1 MRTSRIAS
9 LVAVG
14 GIVLPLLASTA
25 SAVTASPRAAPPV
38 GTRLAILKG
47 SDTVA
52 GDNFASSVAISGS
65 TAVVSARVHPD
76 NTNFIGRAYVFTRTG
91 SGWKQVAEL
100 KGPDVIAGDYFGN
113 SVAISGTTIVV
124 GAVAASR
131 ACVFTKTAFGWTQVA
146 ELKGSDTVAADSF
159 GNSVAISGTT
169 AVVGAPIHAKVAGR
183 AYVFTETAAGWTQT
197 AELKGTDTVAGD
209 EFGFSVAISGTT
221 AIVGASGSA
230 KGLGRAYVFTKTGA
244 GWKQTTELKGSHMG
258 LFGNSVAI
266 SGTTA
271 VVGAPG
277 YVIDDAGR
285 AYVFT
290 RTASGWKQVAELKGS
305 DTVAGDW
312 FGYSVAISGTTAVV
326 SANPLESS
334 PNTIGRAYLFTKTA
348 TGWKQIAE
356 LKGPHM
362 GLFGNSVAISGTTV
376 MVGAPN
382 ANNAAGRTYVFDA

>member
-1 MRTSRIAS
+1 
-9 LVAVG
+9 
-14 GIVLPLLASTA
+14 
-25 SAVTASPRAAPPV
+25 
-38 GTRLAILKG
+38 
-47 SDTVA
+47 
-52 GDNFASSVAISGS
+52 
-65 TAVVSARVHPD
+65 VSARVHPD

-100 KGPDVIAGDYFGN
+100 KGLDVIAGDYFGN

-326 SANPLESS
+326 SANPLESKPQHHRS
-334 PNTIGRAYLFTKTA
+334 
-348 TGWKQIAE
+348 
-356 LKGPHM
+356 
-362 GLFGNSVAISGTTV
+362 GLPFHQDGDRLEAD
-376 MVGAPN
+376 
-382 ANNAAGRTYVFDA
+382 R